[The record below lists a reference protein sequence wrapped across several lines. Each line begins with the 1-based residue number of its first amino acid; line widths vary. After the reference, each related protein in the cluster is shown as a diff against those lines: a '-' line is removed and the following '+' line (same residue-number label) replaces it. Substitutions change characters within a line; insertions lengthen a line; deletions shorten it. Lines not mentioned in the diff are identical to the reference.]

1 MTQRAR
7 SDADKRSRHDD
18 IVDAARAVFDDLE
31 IDGFTMDAVAASLS
45 LAKGTLYRYVPTREA
60 LLLALTIDEYATW
73 FDRVD
78 AALAGATPPK
88 GDTPRDSAR
97 DAAGDAETLTSAVV
111 TSLVEQP
118 RLLRLMS
125 LVASVLERN
134 VPFDTALHYKSFLVQ
149 RSAVTGTL
157 VARRLGCTQQRA
169 LQFLV
174 HLQALT
180 IGLYHHA
187 HPAPVVKEVLVD
199 SAFAALQIDFR
210 RELEHGMR
218 ALALAAM
225 ADRTPAAAARSIRPA
240 ASNDR

>member
-18 IVDAARAVFDDLE
+18 IVDAARAVFDDVE

-78 AALAGATPPK
+78 AALAAATPPM
-88 GDTPRDSAR
+88 GDTPRD
-97 DAAGDAETLTSAVV
+97 AAALTSVIV

-134 VPFDTALHYKSFLVQ
+134 VPFDTALHYKSFLV
-149 RSAVTGTL
+149 RRGEVTGTL

-187 HPAPVVKEVLVD
+187 HPAPIVKEVLVD
-199 SAFAALQIDFR
+199 SAFADLQIDFR
-210 RELEHGMR
+210 RELEHAVR

-225 ADRTPAAAARSIRPA
+225 ADRAPAAAARSIRQA
-240 ASNDR
+240 APNDR

>member
-7 SDADKRSRHDD
+7 SDADKRSRHHD
-18 IVDAARAVFDDLE
+18 IVDAARAVFDAVE
-31 IDGFTMDAVAASLS
+31 IDEFTMDAVAASLS

-73 FDRVD
+73 FERVD
-78 AALAGATPPK
+78 AALAAAPSP
-88 GDTPRDSAR
+88 
-97 DAAGDAETLTSAVV
+97 AGDPTGDPATLTSVMVA
-111 TSLVEQP
+111 SLIEQP

-134 VPFDTALHYKSFLVQ
+134 VPFDTALDYKSFLVQ
-149 RSAVTGTL
+149 RSSVTVTL
-157 VARRLGCTQQRA
+157 VARHVGCTRQRA

-187 HPAPVVKEVLVD
+187 HPAPIVKEVLVD
-199 SAFAALQIDFR
+199 SAFATLQIDFR
-210 RELEHGMR
+210 CELEHGVR

-225 ADRTPAAAARSIRPA
+225 TDRAPAARSVRQA
-240 ASNDR
+240 APNDR

>member
-7 SDADKRSRHDD
+7 SDADKRSRHHD
-18 IVDAARAVFDDLE
+18 IVDAARAVFDAVE
-31 IDGFTMDAVAASLS
+31 IDEFTMDAVAASLS

-73 FDRVD
+73 FDHVD
-78 AALAGATPPK
+78 A
-88 GDTPRDSAR
+88 
-97 DAAGDAETLTSAVV
+97 
-111 TSLVEQP
+111 SLVAAHGAPGDPEALTELTNLMVDSLIGHP

-125 LVASVLERN
+125 LAASVLERN
-134 VPFDTALHYKSFLVQ
+134 VPFDTALDYKSFLVQ
-149 RSAVTGTL
+149 RSSVTVTL
-157 VARRLGCTQQRA
+157 VARHVGCTRQRA

-187 HPAPVVKEVLVD
+187 HPAPIVKEVLVD

-210 RELEHGMR
+210 CELEHGVR

-225 ADRTPAAAARSIRPA
+225 TDRAPAARSVRQA
-240 ASNDR
+240 APNDR

>member
-1 MTQRAR
+1 MTHRAR
-7 SDADKRSRHDD
+7 SDAEKRSRHDD
-18 IVDAARAVFDDLE
+18 IVDAARALFDDVE

-73 FDRVD
+73 FERVD
-78 AALAGATPPK
+78 AALAAATPP
-88 GDTPRDSAR
+88 TRDR
-97 DAAGDAETLTSAVV
+97 AGDAAALTSVIV
-111 TSLVEQP
+111 TSLVDHP

-134 VPFDTALHYKSFLVQ
+134 VPFDTALRYKSFLAK
-149 RSAVTGTL
+149 RSAATATL
-157 VARRLGCTQQRA
+157 VARRLGCSPQRA

-187 HPAPVVKEVLVD
+187 HPAPIVKEVLAD
-199 SAFAALQIDFR
+199 SAFAGLQIDFR
-210 RELEHGMR
+210 SELEHGVR
-218 ALALAAM
+218 SLALAAM
-225 ADRTPAAAARSIRPA
+225 TEPAPATAARSAEQA
-240 ASNDR
+240 AQNDR